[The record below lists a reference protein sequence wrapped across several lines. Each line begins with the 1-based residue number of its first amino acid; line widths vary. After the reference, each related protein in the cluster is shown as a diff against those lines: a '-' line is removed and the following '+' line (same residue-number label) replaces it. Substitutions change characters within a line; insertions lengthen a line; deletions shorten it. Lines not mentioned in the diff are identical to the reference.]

1 MYIANKF
8 WTETM
13 LTKPSTYL
21 LFLFLIFGC
30 SSSTHEEKY
39 IQMLEDK
46 IEELT
51 ELSSELES
59 KAFIQ
64 EDVINKVYELYEFTC
79 FDELHMDQVSVY
91 RNSKKSWLVS
101 IEKSTDQFDEFGF
114 PLIRKITFEVIESE
128 GFLVPILDMD
138 TGLCD

>member
-1 MYIANKF
+1 
-8 WTETM
+8 
-13 LTKPSTYL
+13 
-21 LFLFLIFGC
+21 
-30 SSSTHEEKY
+30 
-39 IQMLEDK
+39 MLEDK

-51 ELSSELES
+51 ELGSDLES

-64 EDVINKVYELYEFTC
+64 EDVINKVYELYKFTC
-79 FDELHMDQVSVY
+79 LDELQMDQVSVY

-114 PLIRKITFEVIESE
+114 PLIRKITFEVIESD

>member
-1 MYIANKF
+1 
-8 WTETM
+8 
-13 LTKPSTYL
+13 
-21 LFLFLIFGC
+21 
-30 SSSTHEEKY
+30 
-39 IQMLEDK
+39 MLEDK

-51 ELSSELES
+51 ELSSDLES

-64 EDVINKVYELYEFTC
+64 EDVINKVYELYKFTC
-79 FDELHMDQVSVY
+79 LDELQMDQVSVY

-114 PLIRKITFEVIESE
+114 PLIRKITFEVIESD

>member
-1 MYIANKF
+1 MI
-8 WTETM
+8 
-13 LTKPSTYL
+13 TKPSTYL
-21 LFLFLIFGC
+21 LFLFFIFGC

-51 ELSSELES
+51 ELSSEFES
-59 KAFIQ
+59 KAFIP
-64 EDVINKVYELYEFTC
+64 EDVINKVYELHKFIC
-79 FDELHMDQVSVY
+79 LDELHMDQVSVY

-128 GFLVPILDMD
+128 GFLVPVLDLD

>member
-1 MYIANKF
+1 
-8 WTETM
+8 
-13 LTKPSTYL
+13 
-21 LFLFLIFGC
+21 
-30 SSSTHEEKY
+30 
-39 IQMLEDK
+39 MLEDK

-51 ELSSELES
+51 ELSSDLES

-64 EDVINKVYELYEFTC
+64 EDVINKVYELYKFTC
-79 FDELHMDQVSVY
+79 LDELQMDQVSVY